1 MGIGGGGRHR
11 GLGMNMLP
19 NIGLISRTL
28 IALVL
33 TLLFA
38 AAGKAQETV
47 GITEITPNVLVFATR
62 TGNVIALVGPEG
74 ALLVGMPSADSTELI
89 SSELAKRTKS
99 PARTVVIMPEDP
111 AHSEGDAGWG
121 RRGGFVVM
129 QEKALERIG
138 GHIMGPPKPLS
149 EEFVKLGVERP
160 RISFSEVMS
169 IDLNGDA
176 VHIVK
181 QKPGCSDAD
190 TLVHFHVANVAYW
203 GEVFP
208 GDGYPAI
215 DSAHGGKLKGVL
227 DMLEGWT
234 DPKRHVVPARGPVT
248 NGAELKTFCDML
260 KAVRERIQHSIDAR
274 HTEDQVVA
282 EHPTADF
289 DAKWGHGRVAPD
301 AFVKEVYRELK
312 VED

>member
-1 MGIGGGGRHR
+1 
-11 GLGMNMLP
+11 MLLI
-19 NIGLISRTL
+19 NIGLISRTV
-28 IALVL
+28 ISVVL

-38 AAGKAQETV
+38 AVGKAQETV
-47 GITEITPNVLVFATR
+47 GITEITPNVVVFATR

-138 GHIMGPPKPLS
+138 GHIMGPPKALS

-190 TLVHFHVANVAYW
+190 TLVHFHVANVVYW

-234 DPKRHVVPARGPVT
+234 DPKRHIVPARGPVT
-248 NGAELKTFCDML
+248 NGTELKTFFDML
-260 KAVRERIQHSIDAR
+260 KAASKRVQHSIDDGK
-274 HTEDQVVA
+274 TENQVIA
-282 EHPTADF
+282 EHPTAEF
-289 DAKWGHGRVAPD
+289 DAKWGHGRVQPD
-301 AFVKEVYRELK
+301 TFVQEIYRSLKEER
-312 VED
+312 

>member
-1 MGIGGGGRHR
+1 
-11 GLGMNMLP
+11 MLLI
-19 NIGLISRTL
+19 NIGLISRTV
-28 IALVL
+28 ISVVL

-38 AAGKAQETV
+38 AVGKAQETV
-47 GITEITPNVLVFATR
+47 GITEITPNVVVFATR

-74 ALLVGMPSADSTELI
+74 ALLVGMPSADSTEVI

-138 GHIMGPPKPLS
+138 GHIMGPPKALS

-190 TLVHFHVANVAYW
+190 TLVHFHVANVVYW

-234 DPKRHVVPARGPVT
+234 DPKRHIVPARGPVT
-248 NGAELKTFCDML
+248 NGTELKTFFDML
-260 KAVRERIQHSIDAR
+260 KAASKRVQHSIDDGK
-274 HTEDQVVA
+274 TENQVIA
-282 EHPTADF
+282 EHPTAEF
-289 DAKWGHGRVAPD
+289 DAKWRHGRVQPD
-301 AFVKEVYRELK
+301 TFVQEIYRSLKEER
-312 VED
+312 

>member
-1 MGIGGGGRHR
+1 MKTFRGCVGLHR
-11 GLGMNMLP
+11 P
-19 NIGLISRTL
+19 
-28 IALVL
+28 VL
-33 TLLFA
+33 MASVFALLFA
-38 AAGKAQETV
+38 SISSAQEAL

-62 TGNVIALVGPEG
+62 TGNVIALVGPDG
-74 ALLVGMPSADSTELI
+74 ALLIGTPAADSTE
-89 SSELAKRTKS
+89 STNTELAKRTKS
-99 PARTVVIMPEDP
+99 PVRSVVIMPEDS
-111 AHSEGDAGWG
+111 AHSQGDAGWG
-121 RRGGFVVM
+121 RRGAFVAM

-149 EEFVKLGVERP
+149 EEFVKMGVDRP
-160 RISFSEVMS
+160 RISFSEVMCL
-169 IDLNGDA
+169 DLNGEA

-181 QKPGCSDAD
+181 QKPGYSDAD
-190 TLVHFHVANVAYW
+190 TLVHFHVANVVYW

-234 DPKRHVVPARGPVT
+234 DPSRHIVPARGQVT
-248 NGAELKTFCDML
+248 NGAGLKAFCDMI
-260 KAVRERIQHSIDAR
+260 KMVRDRVQHSIDAR

-282 EHPTADF
+282 ERPTADF
-289 DAKWGHGRVAPD
+289 DAKWGHGRIPAD
-301 AFVKEVYRELK
+301 AFVREVYREMK

>member
-1 MGIGGGGRHR
+1 MAAFR
-11 GLGMNMLP
+11 GHHGNRARMLTAFVFV
-19 NIGLISRTL
+19 LLLADVSR
-28 IALVL
+28 
-33 TLLFA
+33 
-38 AAGKAQETV
+38 AQENV
-47 GITEITPNVLVFATR
+47 AITEITPNVVVFATR
-62 TGNVIALVGPEG
+62 TGNVIVLVGSDG
-74 ALLVGMPSADSTELI
+74 ALLVGTPSADSTEFI
-89 SSELAKRTKS
+89 NADLAKRTKS
-99 PARTVVIMPEDP
+99 SARTVVIMPEDP

-121 RRGGFVVM
+121 RRGAFVAM

-149 EEFVKLGVERP
+149 EEFVKMGVDRP

-169 IDLNGDA
+169 LDLNGDA

-190 TLVHFHVANVAYW
+190 TLVHLHIANTVYW

-234 DPKRHVVPARGPVT
+234 EPSRHVVPARGEVT
-248 NGAELKTFCDML
+248 NGTGLKAFCDML
-260 KAVRERIQHSIDAR
+260 KTVRDRVQHSMDAR
-274 HTEDQVVA
+274 HTEDEVVT
-282 EHPTADF
+282 EHPTAEF
-289 DAKWGHGRVAPD
+289 DAKWGHGRVPPD
-301 AFVKEVYRELK
+301 AFVREVYRELK

>member
-1 MGIGGGGRHR
+1 MGIGCSGRHG

-19 NIGLISRTL
+19 NTGLISRTL
-28 IALVL
+28 IATVL
-33 TLLFA
+33 AGLFA
-38 AAGKAQETV
+38 GISRAQETV
-47 GITEITPNVLVFATR
+47 GITEITPNVVVFATR
-62 TGNVIALVGPEG
+62 TGNVIALVGLDG
-74 ALLVGMPSADSTELI
+74 ALLVGMPSADSTERI
-89 SSELAKRTKS
+89 NTELAKRTKS

-121 RRGGFVVM
+121 RRGAFVIM

-149 EEFVKLGVERP
+149 EEFVKLEVERP

-190 TLVHFHVANVAYW
+190 TLVHFHVANVIYW

-215 DSAHGGKLKGVL
+215 DSAHGGGVKGVL

-234 DPKRHVVPARGPVT
+234 DPKRHIVPARGPVT
-248 NGAELKTFCDML
+248 NGEELKTFCDML
-260 KAVRERIQHSIDAR
+260 KAVSKRVQHSIDDGK
-274 HTEDQVVA
+274 TETQVIA
-282 EHPTADF
+282 EHPTAEF
-289 DAKWGHGRVAPD
+289 DAKWGRGRVQPD
-301 AFVKEVYRELK
+301 TFVQEIYRSLKEEK
-312 VED
+312 

>member
-1 MGIGGGGRHR
+1 MRLLILLPGVVGFVFGASSAAAQVTTSQYAGIGR
-11 GLGMNMLP
+11 
-19 NIGLISRTL
+19 
-28 IALVL
+28 
-33 TLLFA
+33 
-38 AAGKAQETV
+38 AQETV
-47 GITEITPNVLVFATR
+47 GITEITPNVVVFATR
-62 TGNVIALVGPEG
+62 TGNVIALVGLDG
-74 ALLVGMPSADSTELI
+74 ALLVGMPSADSTERI
-89 SSELAKRTKS
+89 NTELAKRTKS
-99 PARTVVIMPEDP
+99 PARTVVIMPVDA

-121 RRGGFVVM
+121 RRGAFVIM

-190 TLVHFHVANVAYW
+190 TLVHFHVANVVYW

-215 DSAHGGKLKGVL
+215 DSAHGGEVKGVL

-234 DPKRHVVPARGPVT
+234 DPKRHIVPARGPVT
-248 NGAELKTFCDML
+248 DGAELKTFCDML
-260 KAVRERIQHSIDAR
+260 KAVSKRVQHSIDDGK
-274 HTEDQVVA
+274 TENQVIE
-282 EHPTADF
+282 EHPTAEF
-289 DAKWGHGRVAPD
+289 DAKWGHGRVHPD
-301 AFVKEVYRELK
+301 TFVQEIYRSLKEEK
-312 VED
+312 